1 MIEAILIII
10 GLILL
15 YYGAEWLVGGGASLA
30 VKAGVTPLVVGLTV
44 VAFGT
49 SFPELVVSVDAAISH
64 HGEISIGNIVGS
76 NIFNIA
82 FILGLSAIIRPLKVQ
97 MQLIR
102 FDTPIMIVTSI
113 LFVIFFLDK
122 KISRPEALI
131 LFIGLLA
138 YTVIVVR
145 MARKEVKKNREDGI
159 PGEVHAE
166 YNLAVCIFF
175 IIAGLTALVAG
186 ARVFVQGAV
195 MVAQNFKI
203 SEAVIGLT
211 IVAAGTSLPELA
223 TSVVAAAKKQADISI
238 GNIIGSNIF
247 NILCIIG
254 IAGLVSPI
262 YAPGISSVDLGMML
276 MTAIVLFPLMKTG
289 FVVNRI
295 EGFALVAIYAGYVWY
310 LCPK

>member
-1 MIEAILIII
+1 MIESILIII

-15 YYGAEWLVGGGASLA
+15 YYGAEWLVAGGASLA

-49 SFPELVVSVDAAISH
+49 SCPELVVSVDAALSH

-82 FILGLSAIIRPLKVQ
+82 FILGLSAMIRPLKVQ

-102 FDTPIMIVTSI
+102 FDTPIMIAASV
-113 LFVIFFLDK
+113 LFIIFFLDK
-122 KISRPEALI
+122 TISRMEAVI
-131 LFIGLLA
+131 LFAGILA
-138 YTVIVVR
+138 YTVSVVR
-145 MARKEVKKNREDGI
+145 MARKEVKKKRDDGI
-159 PGEVHAE
+159 AGDVHAE
-166 YNLAVCIFF
+166 YCLEVCVFF
-175 IIAGLTALVAG
+175 IIAGLTALVVG
-186 ARVFVQGAV
+186 ARVFVEGSV
-195 MVAQNFKI
+195 MIAQNFKI

-223 TSVVAAAKKQADISI
+223 TSVVAAAKKQSDISI
-238 GNIIGSNIF
+238 GNIVGSNIF

-254 IAGLVSPI
+254 IAGFISPI

-276 MTAIVLFPLMKTG
+276 VTAVLLFPLMRTG
-289 FVVNRI
+289 FVINRI
-295 EGFALVAIYAGYVWY
+295 EGFGLVSIYLGYLWY
-310 LCPK
+310 LCS

>member
-1 MIEAILIII
+1 MIESILIVI

-82 FILGLSAIIRPLKVQ
+82 FILGLSAMIRPLKVQ
-97 MQLIR
+97 LQLIR
-102 FDTPIMIVTSI
+102 FDTPIMIAVSI
-113 LFVIFFLDK
+113 LFAVFFIDK

-131 LFIGLLA
+131 LFAGIVA
-138 YTVIVVR
+138 YTVTVVR
-145 MARKEVKKNREDGI
+145 MARREVKKNIDDGI
-159 PGEVHAE
+159 QGEVHAE
-166 YNLAVCIFF
+166 YGLVVCVFF
-175 IIAGLTALVAG
+175 IIAGLSALVVG
-186 ARVFVQGAV
+186 ARVFVEGSI

-238 GNIIGSNIF
+238 GNIVGSNIF

-254 IAGLVSPI
+254 IAGLISPI
-262 YAPGISSVDLGMML
+262 YAPGISAVDIGMML
-276 MTAIVLFPLMKTG
+276 ITSILLFPLMRTG
-289 FVVNRI
+289 FIINRI
-295 EGFALVAIYAGYVWY
+295 EGFILVLIYLGYLYY
-310 LCPK
+310 LLPK

>member
-1 MIEAILIII
+1 MIESILIIT
-10 GLILL
+10 GLALL

-49 SFPELVVSVDAAISH
+49 SFPELVVSVDAAIGN

-82 FILGLSAIIRPLKVQ
+82 FILGLSAMIRPLKVQ

-102 FDTPIMIVTSI
+102 FDTPIMIATSI

-131 LFIGLLA
+131 LFAGILA
-138 YTVIVVR
+138 YTVIVIR
-145 MARKEVKKNREDGI
+145 MARKEVKKSREDGI
-159 PGEVHAE
+159 PDEVHTE
-166 YNLAVCIFF
+166 YGLVVCVFL

-276 MTAIVLFPLMKTG
+276 MTAIFLFPLMKTG
-289 FVVNRI
+289 FVINRI
-295 EGFALVAIYAGYVWY
+295 EGFALVSIYVGYIWY

>member
-1 MIEAILIII
+1 MIESILIIS
-10 GLILL
+10 GLVLL

-49 SFPELVVSVDAAISH
+49 SCPELVVSVDAAISH
-64 HGEISIGNIVGS
+64 HGEISIGNVVGS

-82 FILGLSAIIRPLKVQ
+82 LILGLSAIIRPLKVQ

-102 FDTPIMIVTSI
+102 FDTPIMIATSI
-113 LFVIFFLDK
+113 LFAVFFLDK

-131 LFIGLLA
+131 LFAGIIA
-138 YTVIVVR
+138 YTVTVIR
-145 MARKEVKKNREDGI
+145 MARKEVRKNRDDGI
-159 PGEVHAE
+159 SGELHAE
-166 YNLAVCIFF
+166 YDLTVSLYF
-175 IIAGLTALVAG
+175 IIAGLVALVAG
-186 ARVFVQGAV
+186 ARVFVEGSIMIAHK
-195 MVAQNFKI
+195 FKI

-238 GNIIGSNIF
+238 GNIVGSNIF

-262 YAPGISSVDLGMML
+262 YAPGISAVDIGMML
-276 MTAIVLFPLMKTG
+276 VTAIILFPLMKTG
-289 FVVNRI
+289 FVINRL
-295 EGFALVAIYAGYVWY
+295 EGFILISIYIGYIWY

>member
-1 MIEAILIII
+1 MIETLLIII
-10 GLILL
+10 GLVLL

-49 SFPELVVSVDAAISH
+49 SCPELVVSVDAALGH

-82 FILGLSAIIRPLKVQ
+82 FILGLSAMIRPLKVQ

-102 FDTPIMIVTSI
+102 FDTPIMIATSI
-113 LFVIFFLDK
+113 LFVVFFLDK
-122 KISRPEALI
+122 TISRMEALI
-131 LFIGLLA
+131 LFAGILV
-138 YTVIVVR
+138 YTVAVVK
-145 MARKEVKKNREDGI
+145 MARREVKKNKSNGI

-166 YNLAVCIFF
+166 YGLIVCMFF
-175 IIAGLTALVAG
+175 IIAGLTALVVG
-186 ARVFVQGAV
+186 ARVFVQGSI

-238 GNIIGSNIF
+238 GNIVGSNIF

-254 IAGLVSPI
+254 IAGLISPI

-276 MTAIVLFPLMKTG
+276 VTAIVLFPLMKTG
-289 FVVNRI
+289 FVINRI
-295 EGFALVAIYAGYVWY
+295 EGFVLVSIYAGYIWY
-310 LCPK
+310 LCP

>member
-1 MIEAILIII
+1 MIESILIIT
-10 GLILL
+10 GLVLL
-15 YYGAEWLVGGGASLA
+15 YFGAEWLVGGGASLA

-49 SFPELVVSVDAAISH
+49 SCPELVVSVDAAISH

-76 NIFNIA
+76 NIFNVA
-82 FILGLSAIIRPLKVQ
+82 FILGLSAMIRPLKVQ

-102 FDTPIMIVTSI
+102 FDTPIMIAASV

-122 KISRPEALI
+122 KINRPEALI
-131 LFIGLLA
+131 LFAGIFV
-138 YTVIVVR
+138 YTVVVVR
-145 MARKEVKKNREDGI
+145 MARKEVKKNRDDGI

-166 YNLAVCIFF
+166 YGLEVCVFL
-175 IIAGLTALVAG
+175 IIAGLTALVVG
-186 ARVFVQGAV
+186 ARVFVQGSV
-195 MVAQNFKI
+195 MIAQNFKI

-238 GNIIGSNIF
+238 GNIVGSNIF

-254 IAGLVSPI
+254 IAGLISPI
-262 YAPGISSVDLGMML
+262 YAPGISPVDIGMML
-276 MTAIVLFPLMKTG
+276 ITAILLFPIMKTG
-289 FVVNRI
+289 FIINRI
-295 EGFALVAIYAGYVWY
+295 EGFVLIVIYLGYLWY
-310 LCPK
+310 LCP

>member
-1 MIEAILIII
+1 MIESILIIT
-10 GLILL
+10 GLVLL
-15 YYGAEWLVGGGASLA
+15 YFGAEWLVGGGASLA

-49 SFPELVVSVDAAISH
+49 SCPELVVSVDAAISH

-82 FILGLSAIIRPLKVQ
+82 FILGLSAMIRPLKVQ

-102 FDTPIMIVTSI
+102 FDTPIMIAASI

-122 KISRPEALI
+122 KINRPEALI
-131 LFIGLLA
+131 LFAGIFV
-138 YTVIVVR
+138 YTVVVVR
-145 MARKEVKKNREDGI
+145 MARKEVKKNRDDGI

-166 YNLAVCIFF
+166 YGLEVCVFL
-175 IIAGLTALVAG
+175 IIAGLTALVVG
-186 ARVFVQGAV
+186 ARVFVQGSV
-195 MVAQNFKI
+195 MIAQNFKI

-238 GNIIGSNIF
+238 GNIVGSNIF

-254 IAGLVSPI
+254 IAGLISPI
-262 YAPGISSVDLGMML
+262 YAPGISPVDIGMML
-276 MTAIVLFPLMKTG
+276 ITAILLFPIMKTG
-289 FVVNRI
+289 FIINRI
-295 EGFALVAIYAGYVWY
+295 EGFVLIVIYLGYLWY
-310 LCPK
+310 LCP

>member
-1 MIEAILIII
+1 MVESILIII

-49 SFPELVVSVDAAISH
+49 SCPELVVSVDATLGH
-64 HGEISIGNIVGS
+64 HGEISIGNVVGS

-82 FILGLSAIIRPLKVQ
+82 FILGLSAMIRPLKVQ

-102 FDTPIMIVTSI
+102 FDTPIMIATSI

-131 LFIGLLA
+131 LFAGILA

-145 MARKEVKKNREDGI
+145 MARKEVKKNKDDGI

-166 YNLAVCIFF
+166 YGLAVCIFL

-276 MTAIVLFPLMKTG
+276 ITAIVLFPLMKTG
-289 FVVNRI
+289 FIINRI
-295 EGFALVAIYAGYVWY
+295 EGFALVAIYAGYIWY

>member
-1 MIEAILIII
+1 MIESILIIT
-10 GLILL
+10 GLVLL
-15 YYGAEWLVGGGASLA
+15 YFGAEWLVGGGASLA

-49 SFPELVVSVDAAISH
+49 SCPELVVSVDAAISH

-82 FILGLSAIIRPLKVQ
+82 FILGLSAMIRPLKVQ

-102 FDTPIMIVTSI
+102 FDTPIMIAASV

-122 KISRPEALI
+122 KINRPEALI
-131 LFIGLLA
+131 LFAGIFV
-138 YTVIVVR
+138 YTVVVVR
-145 MARKEVKKNREDGI
+145 MARKEVKKNRDDGI

-166 YNLAVCIFF
+166 YGLEVCVFL
-175 IIAGLTALVAG
+175 IIAGLTALVVG
-186 ARVFVQGAV
+186 ARVFVQGSV
-195 MVAQNFKI
+195 MIAQNFKI

-238 GNIIGSNIF
+238 GNIVGSNIF

-254 IAGLVSPI
+254 IAGLISPI
-262 YAPGISSVDLGMML
+262 YAPGISPVDIGMML
-276 MTAIVLFPLMKTG
+276 ITAILLFPIMKTG
-289 FVVNRI
+289 FIINRI
-295 EGFALVAIYAGYVWY
+295 EGFVLIVIYLGYLWY
-310 LCPK
+310 LCP